1 MSHLAVLILFR
12 RLKAPRTLAREVV
25 RLFGI
30 LMVCLMLVHP
40 QTVQAQSIQSQSI
53 QSQPARS
60 PAIQP
65 PAAPTPQAPISQP
78 QPSQASPSQPA
89 PDEAPASTRPG
100 LIDQI
105 GKFFQ
110 DSPLALPPL
119 KTPQQTL
126 DDINARAKDA
136 ADNLSRLSSR
146 QVVAGRVKCPVAANG
161 APDCKSAANQL
172 CTEKGF
178 KEGQSVDSDSAQR
191 CSANALLSGKKPG
204 PDDCRVENFVTRA
217 LCQ

>member
-1 MSHLAVLILFR
+1 MFHLTALISFS
-12 RLKAPRTLAREVV
+12 RLKVPRTLAREVV
-25 RLFGI
+25 RLFGV
-30 LMVCLMLVHP
+30 LMVCLVLMHP
-40 QTVQAQSIQSQSI
+40 ESQTVQAQTVQAQIVQSQSAGL
-53 QSQPARS
+53 PAV
-60 PAIQP
+60 QP
-65 PAAPTPQAPISQP
+65 PPAPT
-78 QPSQASPSQPA
+78 SQASPSPQPV
-89 PDEAPASTRPG
+89 PDEAAASTRPG

-136 ADNLSRLSSR
+136 TDNLSRLSSR

-172 CTEKGF
+172 CTDKGF
-178 KEGQSVDSDSAQR
+178 KEGQSVDSDSSQR